1 MPDSEQDQK
10 ESTPGT
16 REFTFVAAEYPDRR
30 RRLELL
36 GLGVV
41 LWPVGLV
48 LVFWVLGTT
57 FDIERALS
65 ITDISFLLAALYLSL
80 LARRT
85 RRLIRSGAGP
95 RA

>member
-10 ESTPGT
+10 DVAPATGQ
-16 REFTFVAAEYPDRR
+16 FTFVAAEYPGRR

-41 LWPVGLV
+41 LWPVCLV

-65 ITDISFLLAALYLSL
+65 ITGISFLLAALYLSL